1 MKNESINGVM
11 LVGDLRTRLMY
22 RSREAMAVCWKE
34 VYPNQLLPD
43 DHVQVETEKIK
54 IFLESLAK
62 PQRGR
67 SASITNAAVSILEQI
82 NTPDVADPIVEKP
95 EVEQLEVVTLQ
106 IEQPKLEEG
115 FKHPLSTRIRR
126 AIIDVI
132 LFSIVVLHGALVWY
146 DCAILWDVPGQIGGG
161 VVFMV
166 VLAAL
171 LLSFDRYLTRTS
183 ANIVWFVLIL
193 DSSAWKVHFEVFK
206 TPVVDD
212 MITGCVCAFIC
223 ICSWFA
229 LYILR
234 DSKTD

>member
-22 RSREAMAVCWKE
+22 RSRESMAVCWKE

-54 IFLESLAK
+54 MFLESLSK

-67 SASITNAAVSILEQI
+67 SAAITNAAVAMLEEINAPVVSIQ
-82 NTPDVADPIVEKP
+82 IVEDKP
-95 EVEQLEVVTLQ
+95 TEPIEVVPAQ
-106 IEQPKLEEG
+106 IEVPKELEYIL
-115 FKHPLSTRIRR
+115 PLETRIRR
-126 AIIDVI
+126 AVIDVI

-146 DCAILWDVPGQIGGG
+146 DCSILWDVPGQIGGG

-193 DSSAWKVHFEVFK
+193 DCAAWKVHFEVFK

-212 MITGCVCAFIC
+212 LITGCVCAFIC